1 MPSLSPQGKGRRWPP
16 FCFLP
21 VPPLRRPRGLH
32 GGGAA
37 ALPRPPPGCGAAGRP
52 GGGGCEAAAPSL
64 GGWLPSRAA
73 VAPCGSRR
81 DAGHPAAGGPAGA
94 GSLRGSRQ
102 PQVLCGSGLMR
113 QGNCSA
119 REIST
124 ALKGITSSLQHPLW
138 QRKRRLMS
146 PGIKLWFTR

>member
-1 MPSLSPQGKGRRWPP
+1 MAAIL
-16 FCFLP
+16 LP
-21 VPPLRRPRGLH
+21 
-32 GGGAA
+32 
-37 ALPRPPPGCGAAGRP
+37 PRPPPPPPARPPWRRGRGPSPPAAGPRCCGAARRW
-52 GGGGCEAAAPSL
+52 GCEAAAPAL

-81 DAGHPAAGGPAGA
+81 DAGHPAPGGPAGA

-102 PQVLCGSGLMR
+102 PQVLCGSGLVR
-113 QGNCSA
+113 LGNCSA

-124 ALKGITSSLQHPLW
+124 ALKGIASSLQHPLW

-146 PGIKLWFTR
+146 PGIKLWFAR